1 MTYTIAHN
9 AAAKAKLDAIG
20 NGQAKPSLITVC
32 RTFLKTLDA
41 DTVKKLETLANEVT
55 FHRRRYGKGDWYCW
69 ANHPVFDERPID
81 PYPAVKW
88 SKAVLMAEL
97 AIRTDIVPAT
107 H

>member
-9 AAAKAKLDAIG
+9 ATAKAKLDAIG
-20 NGQAKPSLITVC
+20 QAQAKPCLISAC
-32 RTFLKTLDA
+32 RAFLKTLDVA
-41 DTVKKLETLANEVT
+41 TVKTLENLANEVT
-55 FHRRRYGKGDWYCW
+55 FNRRRYGKGNWYCW

-88 SKAVLMAEL
+88 SKPVLMAEL
-97 AIRTDIVPAT
+97 AIRTDIVTAT